1 MGSLASALAQELTS
15 TLGLSVNVDNI
26 GGAVGSRGTET
37 VARANP
43 DGYTL
48 LWANVAPI
56 PINMHLYK
64 NLYKN
69 LSCDLLL
76 YCKPQQQDRLADL
89 SLLFEDAI
97 APTTQTFRGL
107 NLGST

>member
-1 MGSLASALAQELTS
+1 MGSLSSALAQELTS

-43 DGYTL
+43 DDYTL

-56 PINMHLYK
+56 PINVHLYK

-89 SLLFEDAI
+89 RLLFEDAI
-97 APTTQTFRGL
+97 ASKLKRFEG
-107 NLGST
+107 